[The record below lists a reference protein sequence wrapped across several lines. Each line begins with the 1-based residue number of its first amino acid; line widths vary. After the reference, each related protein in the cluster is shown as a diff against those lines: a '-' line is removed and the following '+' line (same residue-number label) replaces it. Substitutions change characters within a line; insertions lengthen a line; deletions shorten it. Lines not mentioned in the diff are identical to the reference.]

1 MTILTIKPLNRN
13 PLMVPLLIIFLLVLC
28 PGLSFAGGN
37 NVGGDI
43 ERTLPKNQPDKPG
56 VDAAISSPSEV
67 DDFDVDIENQTRVL
81 IKAVSFKGNTLVS
94 AESLQAIV
102 DSYLNKELSLRDFDQ
117 MRLDVIALYRKM
129 GYWATAIFDEQ
140 DITNSDVVLTV
151 YEGRVGKVT
160 LKAEDGVR
168 FSSARAKKF
177 IERQQAAGQ
186 PIQINV
192 LDQSVANLD
201 AVPGVNASLELKEGE
216 AEGETDIIVNTTSA
230 PMLSGGIVADNF
242 GSRSTGY
249 KRATLSLSVNSLFN
263 QGEQINIQ
271 RLKTGENLDFYALSA
286 SYPLLNDGTQISYA
300 YTNMDYL
307 LGAPYKSLNAD
318 GESHTQTLSISTPVD
333 MPSDISANIKLN
345 YSVSDYLNL
354 ASDVKTSDNQ
364 VKTWAATLNLAVSD
378 NFLGGGYNNLAAI
391 LKHGDVNL
399 EGDAVNFA
407 SDSATARTHGQFD
420 TVNINYTRIQSL
432 LPSTKVWW
440 TLSAQQA
447 LNRNLDSSQKMSLGG
462 ATGVRAYP
470 SSEASGDIGL
480 VSQLE
485 LRHQLTANLETKLFY
500 DFGYIQQY
508 KKTYADWNSANAGM
522 PNCYELQGVGLGL
535 QWQAFN
541 NTTLLANVA
550 TKVGSNAGERN
561 GADNDGTD
569 KNTRAWV
576 SMTVTF

>member
-43 ERTLPKNQPDKPG
+43 ERTLPKKKPDKPG

-94 AESLQAIV
+94 SESLQAIV

-333 MPSDISANIKLN
+333 MPSDISANIKLD

>member
-1 MTILTIKPLNRN
+1 
-13 PLMVPLLIIFLLVLC
+13 MVPLLIIFLLVLC

-333 MPSDISANIKLN
+333 MPSDISANIKLD

>member
-318 GESHTQTLSISTPVD
+318 GESHTQTLSISTPLD
-333 MPSDISANIKLN
+333 MPSDISANIKLD

>member
-56 VDAAISSPSEV
+56 VGAAISSPSEV

-94 AESLQAIV
+94 ADSLQAIV

-333 MPSDISANIKLN
+333 MPSDISANIKLD

-462 ATGVRAYP
+462 AAGVRAYP
-470 SSEASGDIGL
+470 SSEATGDIGL

>member
-333 MPSDISANIKLN
+333 MPSDISANIKLD

-399 EGDAVNFA
+399 KGDAVNFA

>member
-1 MTILTIKPLNRN
+1 
-13 PLMVPLLIIFLLVLC
+13 MVPLLIIFLLVLC

-56 VDAAISSPSEV
+56 VDAAISSSSEV

-94 AESLQAIV
+94 SESLQAIV

-318 GESHTQTLSISTPVD
+318 GESHTQTLSISTPLD
-333 MPSDISANIKLN
+333 MPSDISVNIKLD

-399 EGDAVNFA
+399 KGDAVNFA

-420 TVNINYTRIQSL
+420 TVNINYIRIQSL

-462 ATGVRAYP
+462 AAGVRAYP
-470 SSEASGDIGL
+470 SSEATGDIGL

-522 PNCYELQGVGLGL
+522 PNCYELEGVGLGL

-550 TKVGSNAGERN
+550 TKVGGNAGERN

>member
-333 MPSDISANIKLN
+333 MPSDISANIKLD

>member
-56 VDAAISSPSEV
+56 VDAAISSSSEV

-94 AESLQAIV
+94 SESLQAIV

-333 MPSDISANIKLN
+333 MPSDISANIKLD